1 MIRSL
6 VVGAVLLLLLWRQRQ
21 WLHSAAAGLTL
32 LLLSLLVALFAA
44 AFTVWRQ
51 KQR

>member
-6 VVGAVLLLLLWRQRQ
+6 VLGAVLLPLLWRQRQ
-21 WLHSAAAGLTL
+21 WLHSTAAGLTL
-32 LLLSLLVALFAA
+32 LALSLLVALPAA
-44 AFTVWRQ
+44 AFTAWRQ